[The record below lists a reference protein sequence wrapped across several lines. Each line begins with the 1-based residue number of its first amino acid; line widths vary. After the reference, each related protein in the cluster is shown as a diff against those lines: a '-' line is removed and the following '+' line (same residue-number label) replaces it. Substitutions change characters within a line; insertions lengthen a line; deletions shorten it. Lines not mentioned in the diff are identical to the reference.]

1 MSPPTES
8 RSPPLFRAAH
18 HELANSLTH
27 GTGWLLSLF
36 ATFLLAKQVLPSGN
50 LLLIVGCGI
59 YTFSLLAVYAASTL
73 SHAVTNPRW
82 KHRWWL
88 WDQGLIYLLIAG
100 SYTGFGLPL
109 LQITANRWLLAAIWA
124 LALAGFFFKILR
136 RHQNDKTSTIS
147 YVALAWGPILG
158 VQAATTLLPTS
169 SLYWLFF
176 GGLFYTSGVL
186 FLLLDRR
193 MPYFHALWH
202 LLVIAGSFCHFI
214 GIYQIVLS
222 MLGAGTETAGLES

>member
-1 MSPPTES
+1 MPPPLEP
-8 RSPPLFRAAH
+8 RSPPIFRSSH

-50 LLLIVGCGI
+50 LLLIVGCGL
-59 YTFSLLAVYAASTL
+59 YAFSLLAVYAASTL

-82 KHRWWL
+82 KHRWWI

-109 LQITANRWLLAAIWA
+109 LQIPTNRWLLAAIWA

-147 YVALAWGPILG
+147 YVALAWVPILG
-158 VQAATTLLPTS
+158 VQSATTLLPTS
-169 SLYWLFF
+169 SLYWLFS
-176 GGLFYTSGVL
+176 GGLLYTSGVL

-202 LLVIAGSFCHFI
+202 LLVMAGSICHFI

-222 MLGAGTETAGLES
+222 MLGAATQIAGLDS